1 MASWELAEKKTTWG
15 KLILVLIGEA
25 NLMNIYVL
33 IKLPQPLQNVIY
45 TSKAIM
51 MKLNSSKKEKLTKIH
66 KKEKQILNWKTAK
79 MKQIVLS
86 Q

>member
-33 IKLPQPLQNVIY
+33 MKLPQPCITECHLYLKSYYDDTGFLQ
-45 TSKAIM
+45 
-51 MKLNSSKKEKLTKIH
+51 ER
-66 KKEKQILNWKTAK
+66 KTY
-79 MKQIVLS
+79 
-86 Q
+86 

>member
-15 KLILVLIGEA
+15 KHILVLIGEA

-33 IKLPQPLQNVIY
+33 IKLPQPSQNVIY

-51 MKLNSSKKEKLTKIH
+51 MKLDSSKKEELTKIH